1 MLNDGAPNVG
11 SAWVQDAFS
20 QAELTLS
27 AVKLACA
34 FLREGGWFIT
44 KVKSYFAVRCVYSDI
59 ICRLRDCFTRIYIY
73 IQGVSSLRSLTPIP
87 RTLHLVLY
95 CACTE
100 C

>member
-27 AVKLACA
+27 ALKLACA

-44 KVKSYFAVRCVYSDI
+44 KVKVIFFSQRCFYQSHLHSSI
-59 ICRLRDCFTRIYIY
+59 TFT
-73 IQGVSSLRSLTPIP
+73 
-87 RTLHLVLY
+87 
-95 CACTE
+95 
-100 C
+100 